1 MDLEVDESVR
11 VHCESRRTNA
21 PRQSSLFGLFFA
33 QHDPQ
38 PFVLSPERR
47 YAVVPVPECGPCIGG
62 VLEGGDTAAQGPQ
75 VCDDLCEVEGGMRRL
90 EALALE
96 EEGERRGRER
106 REFGIGGHGQLTS
119 RGGALSKL
127 ARDLSLHKVQSSSL
141 YTSPCH
147 FLSATSRRN
156 VPLGVFIPFPVS
168 LFALCFRRHQR
179 RPRQRRRTQPIQHPR
194 RVF

>member
-1 MDLEVDESVR
+1 MNVDLEVDESVR
-11 VHCESRRTNA
+11 VHCRPRRTNA

-62 VLEGGDTAAQGPQ
+62 VLEGGDTAAQRPQ

-119 RGGALSKL
+119 RGGALSK
-127 ARDLSLHKVQSSSL
+127 VG
-141 YTSPCH
+141 T
-147 FLSATSRRN
+147 
-156 VPLGVFIPFPVS
+156 
-168 LFALCFRRHQR
+168 
-179 RPRQRRRTQPIQHPR
+179 
-194 RVF
+194 